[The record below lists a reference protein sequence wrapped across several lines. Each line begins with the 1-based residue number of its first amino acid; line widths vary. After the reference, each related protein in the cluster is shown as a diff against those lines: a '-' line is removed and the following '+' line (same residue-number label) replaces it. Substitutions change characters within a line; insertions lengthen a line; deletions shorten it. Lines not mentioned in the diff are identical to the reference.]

1 MCRGREVALIR
12 KEPGTCELELLV
24 PAGVRLRTAFLT
36 SAWLLMASLFIRI
49 SVSLHFF
56 QIVFFSVFFN
66 VLA

>member
-49 SVSLHFF
+49 SVSLNFF
-56 QIVFFSVFFN
+56 QIFFCF
-66 VLA
+66 L